1 MYGIAAVTRAADA
14 RFNASTSTST
24 SIRLSFGG
32 EQIDCSTNT
41 SLPRTFSSTST
52 MTSPSENRPTLAL
65 PKWMFRCCTTSAAS
79 FGVALPV
86 NTIKRSY
93 GTVGF
98 LIKALARKNGWGG
111 RDRTY
116 ECRNQNPVPYHL
128 ATPQR
133 LKPAV
138 RNPRQHLLAHLPQ
151 WVKRQTLRHHAP
163 HRRRQSLQHFPRRG
177 FAFELRKYA
186 SA

>member
-133 LKPAV
+133 KTVLQSVTQSRPTDGGQWSW
-138 RNPRQHLLAHLPQ
+138 PR
-151 WVKRQTLRHHAP
+151 
-163 HRRRQSLQHFPRRG
+163 
-177 FAFELRKYA
+177 
-186 SA
+186 